1 VKNSFS
7 IKKIK
12 KIIWETLS
20 KTCFVDEKLAWGD
33 QVTTREFESDEE
45 FHMPARSPMKE
56 NTITSPQP
64 RPN

>member
-1 VKNSFS
+1 MFCW
-7 IKKIK
+7 
-12 KIIWETLS
+12 WEASL
-20 KTCFVDEKLAWGD
+20 GD